1 MSVDLPAPDAP
12 RRTRVSG
19 AGIIACSTSRSPA
32 SARVPGVGERE
43 RALDEA
49 RTQGTIERGADADDV
64 DVRGDDL
71 RTVRVIEVL
80 SRAREDTP
88 AGEDLHDALAV
99 HDDVVAARGLRMGR
113 EVDEAFRARGARG
126 LEDESDT
133 MARRDDARA
142 GE

>member
-1 MSVDLPAPDAP
+1 
-12 RRTRVSG
+12 
-19 AGIIACSTSRSPA
+19 
-32 SARVPGVGERE
+32 VGERE